1 MYSDSVY
8 FIKILGVFVQAF
20 SCQAFSVELWRAFA
34 LSLTQS
40 IRLNRATS
48 ATRGVFTTS
57 VFVAVVLARANI
69 KNMGA
74 VIFWGRVPYGVAL
87 VVVQGVVVFS
97 QPCPAGVGAILD
109 VVAFAYRRARY
120 GVAPVEFCGHA
131 FDHVFTFGDICL
143 SVLLFLIMRRFL
155 GDPAINNQDQ
165 FPALGRRRGR
175 PDNL

>member
-40 IRLNRATS
+40 IRLDSATS
-48 ATRGVFTTS
+48 TTRGVFASS
-57 VFVAVVLARANI
+57 VFVSVVFARAYLENVRAVVFGRDIRAR
-69 KNMGA
+69 
-74 VIFWGRVPYGVAL
+74 

-109 VVAFAYRRARY
+109 IVAFAYRRARD
-120 GVAPVEFCGHA
+120 GVAPVIFCGHA
-131 FDHVFTFGDICL
+131 FDHVFTF
-143 SVLLFLIMRRFL
+143 
-155 GDPAINNQDQ
+155 
-165 FPALGRRRGR
+165 
-175 PDNL
+175 